1 MKALLLLCIF
11 GTFGPICFANGKR
24 LCSDCSFTGIVI
36 DATSK
41 KPMANVIIVAK
52 GASLNNAQKV
62 VTDEQGQFSIPSLP
76 AGTYTLRF
84 EKSNYKPL
92 EKKNVVVKSNSAKL
106 NIELLVNENKEE
118 DHHNWLLKIDFL

>member
-1 MKALLLLCIF
+1 MKAVLLLCIF
-11 GTFGPICFANGKR
+11 GIFGSICFANEKR
-24 LCSDCSFTGIVI
+24 LCSDCSFTGIVV

-52 GASLNNAQKV
+52 AASSNNEEKV
-62 VTDEQGQFSIPSLP
+62 VTDQQGQYSIPSLP

-92 EKKNVVVKSNSAKL
+92 EKKKVVVKNNSAKL
-106 NIELLVNENKEE
+106 NVELLVNENKEE

>member
-1 MKALLLLCIF
+1 MKTLLLFCIF
-11 GTFGPICFANGKR
+11 GTFGSICFANEKR

-36 DATSK
+36 DAMSK
-41 KPMANVIIVAK
+41 KPMADVTIVAK
-52 GASLNNAQKV
+52 GASLNNEQKV

-84 EKSNYKPL
+84 EKNNYKSV
-92 EKKNVVVKSNSAKL
+92 EKKNLVIKNNSAKL
-106 NIELLVNENKEE
+106 NVELLVNENKEE

>member
-11 GTFGPICFANGKR
+11 GTFGLMCFANGKR

-36 DATSK
+36 DANSK
-41 KPMANVIIVAK
+41 KPMADVIIVAK
-52 GASLNNAQKV
+52 GASSNNEQKV

-92 EKKNVVVKSNSAKL
+92 EKKNLVVNNNPAKL
-106 NIELLVNENKEE
+106 SVELLVKENKEE